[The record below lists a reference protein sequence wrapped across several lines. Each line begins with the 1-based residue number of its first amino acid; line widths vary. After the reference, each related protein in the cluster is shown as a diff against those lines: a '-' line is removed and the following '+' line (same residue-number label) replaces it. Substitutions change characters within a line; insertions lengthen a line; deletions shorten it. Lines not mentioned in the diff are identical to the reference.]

1 MNSLSPK
8 TLLQRYFGYPAF
20 RPHQADIIDSILR
33 GQDVLGVIATGGG
46 KSICYQIP
54 ALRKEG
60 LCVVISPLISLMKDQ
75 VDGLCENGIS
85 AAYLNSTL
93 SSDRR
98 FRIEKAILSGELK
111 VLYISPERLL
121 APGFIN
127 FLQGVQINLFAID
140 EAHCISQWGHEFRP
154 EYRKL
159 SVIRRF
165 FPHIPI
171 IALTATATPSVR
183 SDIIT
188 ELNLHDPAI
197 YVGSFNRQNLI
208 YDICEKRDPDR
219 QVMDFVSQHKNEAGI
234 IYCFSKKQVNTL
246 TALLQKNG
254 IEARAYHADLS
265 PSVRNSTQEQF
276 LRDDIRVIVAT
287 IAFGMGIDKP
297 DVRYVIHYDLPKSIE
312 NYYQETGRA
321 GRDGDPAIC
330 MLLYTRSDFKKI
342 EGLLRKLPDG
352 VERQIGFKRLNDM
365 LGYCETRSCRRTV
378 LLTYFGENFDEISC
392 DSCDNCKKGIKTV
405 DGYEILSHLAT
416 CISALEHP
424 CGVSYLADML
434 SGIATEKIKKRGDD
448 ALPSFGAGKFAKKPQ
463 WIFWIK
469 ELIYCGYLTTNNAQY
484 PVVLCNAKTQAAL
497 KREICVRL
505 AEPEFQSPLL
515 TTEVTECEDGLLS
528 QYDEVL
534 YRQLCGIRKDLAD
547 YEEVPPYQIFSNR
560 TLQEIARKRPRSAHD
575 LINIWGIGEH
585 KLKMYGT
592 VVLHAV
598 AAFQEDEPI
607 I

>member
-1 MNSLSPK
+1 MNSPSPK
-8 TLLQRYFGYPAF
+8 TLLQKYFGYPGF

-33 GQDVLGVIATGGG
+33 GRDVLGVIATGGG

-54 ALRKEG
+54 ALVKEG

-75 VDGLCENGIS
+75 VDGLCENGVP

-98 FRIEKAILSGELK
+98 RRIEHEIVSGGLK
-111 VLYISPERLL
+111 ILYISPERLS
-121 APGFIN
+121 APGFID
-127 FLQGVQINLFAID
+127 FLRSVPVSLFAID

-159 SVIRRF
+159 SAIKRF
-165 FPHIPI
+165 FPDTPI

-183 SDIIT
+183 GDIIS
-188 ELNLHDPAI
+188 ELNLHDPDI
-197 YVGSFNRQNLI
+197 YVGSFNRQNLT
-208 YDICEKRDPDR
+208 YEICEKTNPDR
-219 QVMDFVSQHKNEAGI
+219 QVIDFLLDHKDESGI
-234 IYCFSKKQVNTL
+234 VYCFSKKQVDTL

-254 IEARAYHADLS
+254 IKARAYHADLA
-265 PSVRNSTQEQF
+265 PSIRSSTQEQF

-321 GRDGDPAIC
+321 GRDGDPATC
-330 MLLYTRSDFKKI
+330 MLLYARSDFKKI

-378 LLTYFGENFDEISC
+378 LLTYFGENFTEISC
-392 DSCDNCKKGIKTV
+392 NSCDNCEQGIKTI
-405 DGYEILSHLAT
+405 DGHEILSKLAT
-416 CISALEHP
+416 CIDALEQP
-424 CGVSYLADML
+424 YGVSHLADIM
-434 SGIATEKIKKRGDD
+434 SGIATEKVKIRGHDTI
-448 ALPSFGAGKFAKKPQ
+448 PSFGAGKSVKKPQ

-469 ELIYCGYLTTNNAQY
+469 ELIYCGYLTNTNTQY
-484 PVVLCNAKTQAAL
+484 SVVLCNAKTQSAL
-497 KREICVRL
+497 KRDICVRL
-505 AEPEFQSPLL
+505 AEPEFQSTLEITKEEKHGDVLL
-515 TTEVTECEDGLLS
+515 DS
-528 QYDEVL
+528 SDEAL
-534 YRQLCGIRKDLAD
+534 YRQLCSLRKDIAD

-560 TLQEIARKRPRSAHD
+560 TLQEISRKRPRNTHD

-592 VVLHAV
+592 VFLDAIS
-598 AAFQEDEPI
+598 AFQAVPK
-607 I
+607 